1 MTLILQ
7 ANQMY
12 QQGNFKKAE
21 ALYRQLLHVNPQDI
35 NALWGLGKVA
45 LAFDGYQVAYEVFQK
60 CIKLY
65 TQEPAL
71 WLSLAQA
78 CQKLTRFDEA
88 EQALINAYQLNS
100 KHLPSLLALAIFY
113 CEAGE
118 TDKAESHL
126 VDILAIKSTHVQAF
140 CLLVR
145 LNRLTI
151 ASEPSQVMLRK
162 LSALKAPLP
171 LREKIALHYAFFTLY
186 HQIKDYVQA
195 FNHLK
200 KANDL
205 QSSAINFSVNDMK
218 PFFSSLMTTFDQP
231 TMSGVHSPI
240 NTESLV
246 PIFIVGQP
254 RSGSTLLE
262 QMLIGHQ
269 DISSGGELPFL
280 AGDIAQGIWQIT
292 GKHFPEGVGLLSQDH
307 CKKLGEHYLKSVQ
320 SIAPKA
326 KYIIDK
332 MPANYQSIGLI
343 KMLLP
348 QAKIIHIKR
357 NVMDVSW
364 SIYQNNF
371 EAPEPYFCSLT
382 EISQYNDCY
391 QGVMAH
397 WYGLIPDFI
406 HTIEYS
412 NLVVNPETE
421 ITKVLAFCGLA
432 YQSEC
437 LAFSNKKRHISTLSD
452 IQLRSGIKQNQTEA
466 WRPYQGYLKAIR

>member
-7 ANQMY
+7 ANQEY
-12 QQGNFKKAE
+12 QQGNFKQAE

-45 LAFDGYQVAYEVFQK
+45 LTLDGYQVAYEVFKK
-60 CIKLY
+60 CSSLY

-71 WLSLAQA
+71 LLSLAQA

-88 EQALINAYQLNS
+88 EQALTKAYQLDK

-118 TDKAESHL
+118 VDKAESHL
-126 VDILAIKSTHVQAF
+126 ADILAINSAHVQAF
-140 CLLVR
+140 CLLTR
-145 LNRLTI
+145 INRLTL
-151 ASEPSQVMLRK
+151 ASEQSQLMLKK
-162 LSALKAPLP
+162 LTSLKEPLS
-171 LREKIALHYAFFTLY
+171 LHEKIALHYAFFNQY
-186 HQIKDYVQA
+186 HLIKDYVQA
-195 FNHLK
+195 FEHLQE
-200 KANDL
+200 ANDL
-205 QSSAINFSVNDMK
+205 QSSAINFRVNDMK
-218 PFFSSLMTTFDQP
+218 PFFSSLMTTFDEP
-231 TMSGVHSPI
+231 IMSRVHSSI

-262 QMLIGHQ
+262 QMLMGHQ

-280 AGDIAQGIWQIT
+280 AGDIAKGIWQLT
-292 GKHFPEGVGLLSQDH
+292 GKHFPEGVSLLSQAH
-307 CKKLGEHYLKSVQ
+307 CKKLGEHYLKSMQ
-320 SIAPKA
+320 CIAPKA

-382 EISQYNDCY
+382 EIYQYNACY
-391 QGVMAH
+391 QRVMEH
-397 WYGLIPDFI
+397 WYTLIPDFI
-406 HTIEYS
+406 HTTEYS

-421 ITKVLAFCGLA
+421 LTKVLAFCGLE

-437 LAFSNKKRHISTLSD
+437 LTFSNKKRHISTLSD

-466 WRPYQGYLKAIR
+466 WRPYQAYLKAIR

>member
-1 MTLILQ
+1 MTIILQ

-12 QQGNFKKAE
+12 QQGNFKQAE
-21 ALYRQLLHVNPQDI
+21 VLYRQLLQVNPQDI

-45 LAFDGYQVAYEVFQK
+45 LALDGYQVAYEVFK
-60 CIKLY
+60 KSTSLY
-65 TQEPAL
+65 TQEPEL

-88 EQALINAYQLNS
+88 EQALVNAYRLN
-100 KHLPSLLALAIFY
+100 KKNLPSLLALAIFY
-113 CEAGE
+113 GEAGE
-118 TDKAESHL
+118 TNKAESYL
-126 VDILAIKSTHVQAF
+126 TDILAINAAHVQAF
-140 CLLVR
+140 CLLTR
-145 LNRLTI
+145 LNRLTL
-151 ASEPSQVMLRK
+151 ASELSQLMLRK
-162 LSALKAPLP
+162 LTSLKEPLSWHQQMS
-171 LREKIALHYAFFTLY
+171 LHYAFFTLH
-186 HQIKDYVQA
+186 HQSKDYVQA
-195 FNHLK
+195 FDHLQ
-200 KANDL
+200 KANEL
-205 QSSAINFSVNDMK
+205 QSSTIDFSVEEMK
-218 PFFSSLMTTFDQP
+218 PFFSSIISSFDESIIRRDQ
-231 TMSGVHSPI
+231 SPI
-240 NTESLV
+240 NAETLI

-280 AGDIAQGIWQIT
+280 AGDIAQGIWQLT
-292 GKHFPEGVGLLSQDH
+292 GKHFPEGARLLSQHD
-307 CKKLGEHYLKSVQ
+307 CKKLGAHYLKGIQ

-371 EAPEPYFCSLT
+371 AAPEPYFCSLT
-382 EISQYNDCY
+382 EIAQYNECY
-391 QGVMAH
+391 QGVMNH
-397 WYGLIPDFI
+397 WYSLIPDFI

-412 NLVVNPETE
+412 NLVVNPEDELTQ
-421 ITKVLAFCGLA
+421 VLAFCGLQ

-437 LAFSNKKRHISTLSD
+437 LAFSNKNRHISTLSD
-452 IQLRSGIKQNQTEA
+452 IQLRSGIKLNQTQA
-466 WRPYQGYLKAIR
+466 WRPYQAYLKTIE